1 MRYVI
6 VAALS
11 LPIIVGLLVV
21 TVGLGGYLAT
31 RCMKAFHVDSGVG
44 RIIFSLVFVAAM
56 LAGMWVLRLV
66 KQAV

>member
-1 MRYVI
+1 
-6 VAALS
+6 
-11 LPIIVGLLVV
+11 VGLLVV

-56 LAGMWVLRLV
+56 PAGMWVLRLV